1 MSLNIYLTFD
11 GNCREVF
18 EFYRSV
24 FGGEFSIVQTFGDG
38 PPDMGVPEDEQ
49 DRIMHVSFP
58 IGSSGL
64 MGSDTVTGFGPPRV
78 KGDNFSV
85 SCATQSREET
95 DELFARISEG
105 GTVTMPLAD
114 MFWGSYFGSCMDKF
128 GINWQFNW
136 EQGS

>member
-1 MSLNIYLTFD
+1 MTLNIYLTFD

-38 PPDMGVPEDEQ
+38 PPDMGVPEDEL

-58 IGSSGL
+58 IGSSVL
-64 MGSDTVTGFGPPRV
+64 LGSDTVTGFGPPGV

-95 DELFARISEG
+95 DELFAKISEG
-105 GTVTMPLAD
+105 GTVTMPLAN
-114 MFWGSYFGSCMDKF
+114 MFWGSYFGSCTDKF
-128 GINWQFNW
+128 GIKWQFNW

>member
-1 MSLNIYLTFD
+1 MTLNIYLTFD

-38 PPDMGVPEDEQ
+38 PPDMGVPEDEL

-58 IGSSGL
+58 IGSSVL
-64 MGSDTVTGFGPPRV
+64 LGSDTVTGFGPPGV

-95 DELFARISEG
+95 DELFAKISEG
-105 GTVTMPLAD
+105 GTVTMPLAN
-114 MFWGSYFGSCMDKF
+114 MFWGSYFGTCTDKF
-128 GINWQFNW
+128 GIKWQFNW